1 MFYTAKSLEDIAKL
15 YDSKAQAA
23 DERANR
29 ESTTR
34 KSIST
39 REAWT
44 WREAAAILRNTELM
58 QDIPRSMP

>member
-29 ESTTR
+29 EPPTR
-34 KSIST
+34 KFAST